1 MVHLSKIQFTYI
13 IWGNALV
20 FRSIGGCLSS
30 VDKSDSSET
39 VVCASFLFIG
49 LGINLATRSAPK
61 ASENSQNCHVHM
73 SRMCQRA
80 VIKCNASLVC
90 QSRFLLIDE

>member
-73 SRMCQRA
+73 SKVCQR
-80 VIKCNASLVC
+80 VVS
-90 QSRFLLIDE
+90 